1 MLGISECLLT
11 LTGQRSG
18 GAAGEARGMIK
29 SRGSVATTLHDG
41 AEFQAAMPLR
51 RKSTGAG
58 LQGTPGPVLTT
69 LKCTKYIMV
78 VFWVAKRPLRT
89 YVPPA
94 AEINL
99 KVIS

>member
-1 MLGISECLLT
+1 
-11 LTGQRSG
+11 
-18 GAAGEARGMIK
+18 MIK

-41 AEFQAAMPLR
+41 AEFQAAKLLR
-51 RKSTGAG
+51 RESTGAD
-58 LQGTPGPVLTT
+58 LQGTSGPVQSTNQEVN
-69 LKCTKYIMV
+69 KIHYGHFC
-78 VFWVAKRPLRT
+78 VAKRPLRT